1 MSLTEG
7 HWVNGRTTKHKW
19 CRWVSLVCWR
29 QQHVQTQTGSSRTV
43 ERYNSSSIDESGSAL
58 LQRRTSEHRSE
69 EDMQKWLT
77 ACSSSCVRS
86 FLFIHLGFIFSL
98 TLVLS
103 LLFFPNFEI
112 SEVFSQETHSR
123 KQHFHIPPQSVPHQ
137 SSLSCNC
144 FQIVSTESMKKK
156 KNPPPF
162 HSSNLCFKPD
172 NHLTVRQLKLSI
184 IEAVI
189 ALGMLFFAVKHQ
201 HKSKW
206 VKYACLLSHFH
217 PTPLQY
223 RQHVLLDASLWIT
236 CQVLMVCSDQINSLY
251 QLPLMRMAG
260 GIWVVC
266 VFYCIWIL
274 NEGSYSSG
282 SVKLSWRKAMKR

>member
-1 MSLTEG
+1 MSLALHCSSAGRQNTE
-7 HWVNGRTTKHKW
+7 VRKICK
-19 CRWVSLVCWR
+19 
-29 QQHVQTQTGSSRTV
+29 
-43 ERYNSSSIDESGSAL
+43 SGSLHVLHPVSAL
-58 LQRRTSEHRSE
+58 FSLSTSASFSPLLSFSLCFFFLTLKY
-69 EDMQKWLT
+69 QKY
-77 ACSSSCVRS
+77 SPKKHIVGSN
-86 FLFIHLGFIFSL
+86 IFIFLLSQSL
-98 TLVLS
+98 TKAPSHVIAFKLS
-103 LLFFPNFEI
+103 A
-112 SEVFSQETHSR
+112 
-123 KQHFHIPPQSVPHQ
+123 
-137 SSLSCNC
+137 
-144 FQIVSTESMKKK
+144 QIAWKK

-172 NHLTVRQLKLSI
+172 NHLMTVRQLKLSI